1 MFRESLLESS
11 PGVRGKKRWPMATA
25 FIAELLVATVLI
37 LIPLFSSGIIPLSA
51 RAPQP
56 PLRVT
61 PVAEHPS
68 DQGNTS
74 NATGPHAP
82 SAELHTL
89 APRGS
94 LIFGR
99 KPAAQT
105 GEIDDPIPNIG
116 GNCTGNCLPDGL
128 PDIGVSTQRPTV
140 APPTRVRI
148 SSLAQAQLINRVEP
162 VYPRTASL
170 IHLQGVV
177 QLHALIAKD
186 GTIQSLTVIS
196 GHPLL
201 AAAALDAVRQW
212 RYRPYL
218 LNNEPVE
225 VETFITVTF
234 KRTGE

>member
-11 PGVRGKKRWPMATA
+11 PDSRGKKRWPMATA
-25 FIAELLVATVLI
+25 FVAELVVAAVLV

-56 PLRVT
+56 PLRIV
-61 PVAEHPS
+61 PMAEPEAKPTG
-68 DQGNTS
+68 GNTS
-74 NATGPHAP
+74 PAGPHMP
-82 SAELHTL
+82 TTEVQELPTHGNQITIG
-89 APRGS
+89 PTR
-94 LIFGR
+94 
-99 KPAAQT
+99 PA
-105 GEIDDPIPNIG
+105 GPGDDVPLPKNFSCIQ
-116 GNCTGNCLPDGL
+116 NCTSVGP
-128 PDIGVSTQRPTV
+128 PIIGELSG
-140 APPTRVRI
+140 PPALRKGPLVI
-148 SSLAQAQLINRVEP
+148 SRLSQAQLINRVEP

-186 GTIQSLTVIS
+186 GTIQSLSVMS

-234 KRTGE
+234 KRTGD